1 MNFSHKVENPSNS
14 LAKWMEHSEKEKYLT
29 LLQESLA
36 EVEGY
41 LKSSEDAAAAVAPD
55 KGLGRLS
62 RMEAM
67 QDQQLVMEMRRRK
80 KRQLAEI
87 KSALSKLDMGNY
99 GICIFCGA
107 EISGERLEV
116 TPEAQTCIRCS

>member
-1 MNFSHKVENPSNS
+1 MIPSDQNKY
-14 LAKWMEHSEKEKYLT
+14 LKCLEEALYEVEKYL
-29 LLQESLA
+29 E
-36 EVEGY
+36 
-41 LKSSEDAAAAVAPD
+41 SSEDAAAAVEPD

-87 KSALSKLDMGNY
+87 KVAISRIEMGTY
-99 GICIFCGA
+99 GKCIFCSRDIA
-107 EISGERLEV
+107 PERLEV
-116 TPEAQTCIRCS
+116 APEVQTCIICS

>member
-1 MNFSHKVENPSNS
+1 
-14 LAKWMEHSEKEKYLT
+14 MEKSEKDKYFKK
-29 LLQESLA
+29 LLQDSLS

-41 LKSSEDAAAAVAPD
+41 LKSSEDAAAAVSPD

-80 KRQLAEI
+80 KKATC
-87 KSALSKLDMGNY
+87 GNQISISRLEMDNF
-99 GICIFCGA
+99 GVCIFCGA
-107 EISGERLEV
+107 ENKCERLMSHQRRRLASV
-116 TPEAQTCIRCS
+116 VPELKFSLKRSKSF

>member
-1 MNFSHKVENPSNS
+1 MKIVASGCVSNAGPAIGYGNE
-14 LAKWMEHSEKEKYLT
+14 AK
-29 LLQESLA
+29 
-36 EVEGY
+36 
-41 LKSSEDAAAAVAPD
+41 
-55 KGLGRLS
+55 
-62 RMEAM
+62 
-67 QDQQLVMEMRRRK
+67 K

-99 GICIFCGA
+99 GICIFCGG

>member
-1 MNFSHKVENPSNS
+1 
-14 LAKWMEHSEKEKYLT
+14 MEKSEKDKYFR
-29 LLQESLA
+29 LLQDSLSQ
-36 EVEGY
+36 VEGY
-41 LKSSEDAAAAVAPD
+41 LKSSEDAAAAVSPD

-87 KSALSKLDMGNY
+87 KSALSRLEMDNF
-99 GICIFCGA
+99 GICIFCGT
-107 EISGERLEV
+107 EISSKRLEV
-116 TPEAQTCIRCS
+116 APETEICIRCS

>member
-1 MNFSHKVENPSNS
+1 LIKDQQSSET
-14 LAKWMEHSEKEKYLT
+14 MEKSEKDKYFR
-29 LLQESLA
+29 LLQDSLS

-41 LKSSEDAAAAVAPD
+41 LESSKDAAAAVSPD

-87 KSALSKLDMGNY
+87 KSALSRLEMDNFGV
-99 GICIFCGA
+99 CIFCGT
-107 EISGERLEV
+107 EISSERLDV
-116 TPEAQTCIRCS
+116 TPETQICIRCS

>member
-1 MNFSHKVENPSNS
+1 
-14 LAKWMEHSEKEKYLT
+14 MEKSEKDKYFR
-29 LLQESLA
+29 LLQDSLS

-67 QDQQLVMEMRRRK
+67 QDQQLVLEMRRRK
-80 KRQLAEI
+80 KRQLVEI
-87 KSALSKLDMGNY
+87 RSALDRLQNGGFGY
-99 GICIFCGA
+99 CILCQK
-107 EISGERLEV
+107 EIGVDRLEAF
-116 TPEAQTCIRCS
+116 PEVPTCVSCS